1 MGFLEVQVNSYVIKN
16 IYDFL
21 NFLNKMEQCTTFE
34 GIINKF
40 NLELEKKGFVA
51 TIMFFNL

>member
-1 MGFLEVQVNSYVIKN
+1 LEVQVNSYVIKN